1 MKRRR
6 FFFLL
11 YASAETGVRHFE
23 STKTG
28 PSGIIVA
35 GGGPEEIV
43 EGGGLLDAQLREREL
58 EQNIHF
64 RETSQFAAARADPI
78 SSNCRRRSR
87 EEPREPICVV
97 FSWILLT
104 FRGNNEI
111 GSIHFLTHDGA
122 CLKKKRKKKQD
133 INQDCEWSLT
143 FENLFR
149 DYTESR
155 FC

>member
-6 FFFLL
+6 FFFYYTLL
-11 YASAETGVRHFE
+11 LKRAYDISRVRKRVHRGSSSPAAVRKRSWKEAVSSTLNYA
-23 STKTG
+23 
-28 PSGIIVA
+28 
-35 GGGPEEIV
+35 
-43 EGGGLLDAQLREREL
+43 RENWSIYNMS
-58 EQNIHF
+58 EQNTHF

-111 GSIHFLTHDGA
+111 GSKSFNSRWSLFE
-122 CLKKKRKKKQD
+122 KKKKK
-133 INQDCEWSLT
+133 T
-143 FENLFR
+143 R
-149 DYTESR
+149 H
-155 FC
+155 